1 MKMPSEIYDLLPDDI
16 KQAWDEEDYKIFS
29 PEKLSDKPVVTV
41 ILINQNETE
50 IVVELPV
57 VTPQA

>member
-1 MKMPSEIYDLLPDDI
+1 MPKEIYDLLPEDV
-16 KQAWDEEDYKIFS
+16 KKAWDEEDYKIFS

>member
-1 MKMPSEIYDLLPDDI
+1 MPSEIYDLLPEDV
-16 KQAWDEEDYKIFS
+16 KKAWDEEDYKIFS
-29 PEKLSDKPVVTV
+29 PERLSDKPVVTV

-57 VTPQA
+57 MPPQA

>member
-1 MKMPSEIYDLLPDDI
+1 MPTEIYDLLPKDI
-16 KQAWDEEDYKIFS
+16 QQAWDEEDYKIFS

-57 VTPQA
+57 VAPQA

>member
-1 MKMPSEIYDLLPDDI
+1 MPSEIYDLLPDDI

-29 PEKLSDKPVVTV
+29 PERLSDKPVVTV
-41 ILINQNETE
+41 ILINRNETE

-57 VTPQA
+57 VPPQS

>member
-1 MKMPSEIYDLLPDDI
+1 MPTEIYDLLPEDV
-16 KQAWDEEDYKIFS
+16 KKAWDEEDYKIFS

>member
-1 MKMPSEIYDLLPDDI
+1 MPSEIYDLLPEDV
-16 KQAWDEEDYKIFS
+16 KKAWDEEDYKIFS

-57 VTPQA
+57 VAPQA

>member
-1 MKMPSEIYDLLPDDI
+1 MPKEIYDLLPEDV
-16 KQAWDEEDYKIFS
+16 KKNWDEEDYKIFS

>member
-1 MKMPSEIYDLLPDDI
+1 MPTEIYELLPEDVKKD
-16 KQAWDEEDYKIFS
+16 WDEEDYKIFS

>member
-1 MKMPSEIYDLLPDDI
+1 MPTEIYDLLPEDVKKD
-16 KQAWDEEDYKIFS
+16 WDEEDYKIFS

-41 ILINQNETE
+41 TLINKNETE

>member
-1 MKMPSEIYDLLPDDI
+1 MPTEIYDLLPEDVKKD
-16 KQAWDEEDYKIFS
+16 WDEEDYKIFS

>member
-1 MKMPSEIYDLLPDDI
+1 MPSEIYDLLPEDI

-41 ILINQNETE
+41 ILINSDETE
-50 IVVELPV
+50 IEVELPV
-57 VTPQA
+57 VSPQA

>member
-1 MKMPSEIYDLLPDDI
+1 MPKEIYDLLPEDVKKD
-16 KQAWDEEDYKIFS
+16 WDEEDYKIFS